1 MRTIP
6 NRRRA
11 KCNHDSVAHN
21 HRPGEFPCLVTS
33 SMHNSMQNSSPR
45 APHSVTVPRLLTR
58 LAFRAMK
65 PSTPGLNTRS
75 TFRTSVNG

>member
-21 HRPGEFPCLVTS
+21 HRPGEFPS
-33 SMHNSMQNSSPR
+33 R